1 MLGGA
6 IMLASN
12 AGSIPPMGRLRQ
24 VSRAE
29 ASPEIRE
36 LYQQFFGDRDPV
48 AQPGTAT
55 GTPGDYWTTFALVPD
70 LLFQARNSL
79 MALMQP
85 GRNLP
90 AKLRELAILRTG
102 IVGESRFEYSQHLKV
117 ARMVGVAEDKL
128 AAIKGWVTSD
138 QFAPAERA
146 VMSAVDELLSR
157 NLIEDE

>member
-1 MLGGA
+1 
-6 IMLASN
+6 
-12 AGSIPPMGRLRQ
+12 MGRLRQ

-36 LYQQFFGDRDPV
+36 LYTQFFGDCDPV

-85 GRNLP
+85 GRGLP
-90 AKLRELAILRTG
+90 AHLREWAIIRTG
-102 IVGESRFEYSQHLKV
+102 IVGDSRFEYSQHLKV
-117 ARMVGVAEDKL
+117 ARMVKVPDEKL
-128 AAIKGWVTSD
+128 DAIKGWATSD
-138 QFAPAERA
+138 K
-146 VMSAVDELLSR
+146 
-157 NLIEDE
+157 